1 MPVWTVDTSKVKPG
15 REPHFLQNCGA
26 LSPAALT
33 LFRDLEKPGFF
44 WSPATWEGRDMLD
57 EWRKSDRYRAA
68 LSVVKED
75 VLKHVTHLMEN
86 VPEFPPQRSRHIMR
100 HAVATLAYR
109 GSRVLRDAPNGFS
122 SFACGGGCRSA
133 GAILAH
139 IGDLLDWALLTAK
152 GKREWHDTEPHPWA
166 DEVNRFHN
174 ALAAFD
180 SYLASDQPLQ
190 APIEKLLQ
198 GPIADAL
205 THIGQIAMMRRLA
218 GAPIKSE
225 SYFVAEIT
233 VGRVALDQVPP
244 QQEFD

>member
-1 MPVWTVDTSKVKPG
+1 M
-15 REPHFLQNCGA
+15 
-26 LSPAALT
+26 
-33 LFRDLEKPGFF
+33 
-44 WSPATWEGRDMLD
+44 
-57 EWRKSDRYRAA
+57 
-68 LSVVKED
+68 
-75 VLKHVTHLMEN
+75 
-86 VPEFPPQRSRHIMR
+86 
-100 HAVATLAYR
+100 
-109 GSRVLRDAPNGFS
+109 
-122 SFACGGGCRSA
+122 
-133 GAILAH
+133 
-139 IGDLLDWALLTAK
+139 AK

-166 DEVNRFHN
+166 GEVNHFHN

>member
-1 MPVWTVDTSKVKPG
+1 MAMDDS
-15 REPHFLQNCGA
+15 A
-26 LSPAALT
+26 
-33 LFRDLEKPGFF
+33 
-44 WSPATWEGRDMLD
+44 
-57 EWRKSDRYRAA
+57 
-68 LSVVKED
+68 
-75 VLKHVTHLMEN
+75 
-86 VPEFPPQRSRHIMR
+86 RHMMR

-109 GSRVLRDAPNGFS
+109 GNKALRDAPDGFS
-122 SFACGGGCRSA
+122 SFACGGGCRCA

-139 IGDLLDWALLTAK
+139 ISDLLDWGLSMAK
-152 GKREWHDTEPHPWA
+152 GKPEWHDTERRSWG
-166 DEVNRFHN
+166 DDVSRFHN

-205 THIGQIAMMRRLA
+205 THIGQIAMMGRLA